1 MLSQSAQL
9 GRQKAVGPPTYRVE
23 NEYNPEAMP
32 QYFQISVGIIE
43 GRKFAWTNPH
53 SANSY
58 AIVIFG
64 KKKYRTSIRRHMIEP
79 YYNENFILDMYSSIQ
94 VLQRTNLWLAVMELR
109 CCAAPRI
116 LGETTIDLGLI
127 WSQPNHQVIHKWAQL
142 YQPRDPSLGPVGFL
156 KLNIS
161 IAFRGEIQV
170 MSTVVKNE
178 KLEENLLLPSGL
190 EQQCANYQITIYE
203 AFGLPCGTQSQ
214 GERRFGKPPS
224 TFAKVTFCGLVA
236 KTAVQHKTCNP
247 VYSEH
252 LSIVEMFPNMNR
264 LIRIEVCTADGC
276 FNKVLASTHL
286 KLENISHDGE
296 NGFLPTFGPS
306 LLHMYGSS
314 NSGIIGTAGEE
325 GPYHRGC
332 LLVALNTIVPYYQQ
346 IIRSVNVEPANPINH
361 ESLWQI
367 HEFCL
372 FCPILE
378 VSMLDRRVTGKY
390 CGVAITLGEIPA
402 TSPADEEF
410 ITMLK
415 ETRIRKLHYTGCLNV
430 NKIPPYGYLD
440 FCNSFPVLQLAT
452 RLPDFRFRIYKNNML
467 QAIILDLDTAVK
479 NIEHRLQSYD
489 YETPNELL
497 DELNKA
503 RNDAACNILKF
514 MNFIQNSRSNE
525 SLFQQCNTKLDQ
537 KQLALQIEEV
547 VQLHGWPDIVV
558 WFLNEGSRV
567 AYAKLP
573 AETIIYSVIPE
584 QRGRCCGRLQTLQ
597 MKPLKCP
604 NHVNSTHCCCTA
616 GKVEILMWLGSYR
629 QRAVFD
635 NYIPAGY
642 KLKIKDYDMCLKSS
656 AMMVECRAF
665 VYKAKLLSSA
675 LGANPANTFLRVNIL
690 TASKETRTKKDTLTP
705 IWNQVLKVHKMIFM
719 SPERLTSCPPTAT
732 IEVNNIDAAGKVE
745 VVGRFECECIVD
757 DRQDYES
764 APRLQWYGLHRG
776 IEYVGQVNMSIQL
789 LQIPERLMKTTAY
802 SSIEESIATGVKDL
816 DLSDKIEPIP
826 LNLIP
831 VSTTYKV
838 DVYWWGLRDV
848 NITRKPCVIL
858 EIDDMTLKSEVIVD
872 KKANCNFPNGR
883 VSQTFEAP
891 MHEAYSPLLK
901 IRLYDSSTF
910 GRTLYLGTNVVKNL
924 NKYIVDWLPKNERDA
939 SLHRASIMSSDF
951 VQVNQSLV
959 LKRTSQLRNELSQND
974 NKLLSSV
981 DCISDWQTRRSAWNC
996 NCFRGEPDEEEY
1008 TLLPLM
1014 TSKNKTYLTKSSSTE
1029 QKDWWTRYLY
1039 SQEDSGCNDPEDID
1053 RLTIYDS
1060 ELERQPQFSKFR
1072 DWCATLKL
1080 YNGKKSGIREKDE
1093 QMYCGLLKAGL
1104 AIYRWP
1110 PPDNTDAV
1118 SPSGVDLKKG
1128 YFDDHPK
1135 NDPAKFLVR
1144 VYIIRAMN
1152 LKTKELT
1159 GKSDPYTVVSC
1170 GKKHFGDRSN
1180 YIPNT
1185 LNPVFGK
1192 MYELRCNLPEDYLV
1206 TVSLYDYDAIPPDEL
1221 IGFTTIDLEDRIYSK
1236 HRARVGLASEFR
1248 LSEPFKWRDSYKPSK
1263 ILEEL
1268 CLKNHIPPPIFPDA
1282 STVLVN
1288 GVKYVD
1294 NSQQDRSYVSSIE
1307 RRENLCLSI
1316 LHQWHTIPVCG
1327 YYLVPEHVETRVL
1340 YKEDK
1345 PGVCQ
1350 GALHMWVDIFPLDCE
1365 TSIPPAVDITPRSVD
1380 EFELRLTILTLRGV
1394 DEWSCSENLELY
1406 SKVWIGTSDTTQD
1419 SGVYRPYGN
1428 GVWKLNYRMIFPLI
1442 YQQAERKLLRKE
1454 IGPFTEYEERIS
1466 PTLVIQ
1472 LMNNQDPIN
1481 DCIGT
1486 LQFNL
1491 NEMPRGWTNYS
1502 NCSIENDEK
1511 SSKIDL
1517 FAAGCARGWWPLR
1530 GEDNIGNTKQTG
1542 IIELEMDLLPM
1553 EKAILMPIGVGRKPT
1568 FALPK
1573 RR

>member
-9 GRQKAVGPPTYRVE
+9 GRQKAVRPPTYRLE

-32 QYFQISVGIIE
+32 QYFQISVSIIE

-53 SANSY
+53 SSNSY
-58 AIVIFG
+58 VILIFG
-64 KKKYRTSIRRHMIEP
+64 KKKHRTSIRRHMIEP
-79 YYNENFILDMYSSIQ
+79 YYNESFILDMYSTIQ

-142 YQPRDPSLGPVGFL
+142 YLPRDPSLGPVGFL

-170 MSTVVKNE
+170 MSTVMKNE

-224 TFAKVTFCGLVA
+224 TFVKVTFCGLVA
-236 KTAVQHKTCNP
+236 KTAIQHKTCNP

-264 LIRIEVCTADGC
+264 LIRIEVCSADGC
-276 FNKVLASTHL
+276 FNKILASTHL

-314 NSGIIGTAGEE
+314 NSGIIGPAGEE

-332 LLVALNTIVPYYQQ
+332 LLVALNTVVPYYQQ
-346 IIRSVNVEPANPINH
+346 IIRSVNVEPANPIQH
-361 ESLWQI
+361 ENLWQI

-390 CGVAITLGEIPA
+390 CGVAVTLGEIPA
-402 TSPADEEF
+402 SSSGDEEF
-410 ITMLK
+410 LTMLK

-430 NKIPPYGYLD
+430 NKTPPYGYLD

-467 QAIILDLDTAVK
+467 LAIVQDLDVAVK
-479 NIEHRLQSYD
+479 NIERKLQSYN
-489 YETPNELL
+489 YESPNELS
-497 DELNKA
+497 DELNTA
-503 RNDAACNILKF
+503 RNEAACNIL
-514 MNFIQNSRSNE
+514 NFLNSTQNSRSSE
-525 SLFQQCNTKLDQ
+525 SLLQQCNTKLDQ

-547 VQLHGWPDIVV
+547 VSNLQLNSSVSMQCVTSRCSKINKDSPSVTRKSVKFVLLETRLITESLCKLICDVQLHGWPDIVV

-567 AYAKLP
+567 AYAKLSV
-573 AETIIYSVIPE
+573 ENVIYSVIPE
-584 QRGRCCGRLQTLQ
+584 QRGKYCGRIQTLQ

-604 NHVNSTHCCCTA
+604 SHVNSTHCSCIA
-616 GKVEILMWLGSYR
+616 GKVEVIMWLGSYR
-629 QRAVFD
+629 QRPVFD
-635 NYIPAGY
+635 TYIPAGY
-642 KLKIKDYDMCLKSS
+642 KVKIKDYDMCLKSS

-690 TASKETRTKKDTLTP
+690 TAAKETRTKKNTLTP
-705 IWNQVLKVHKMIFM
+705 MWNQVLKVHKMIFM

-732 IEVNNIDAAGKVE
+732 IEVNNVDPAGKVE
-745 VVGRFECECIVD
+745 VVGRFDIQCIVD
-757 DRQDYES
+757 DRQDYEF
-764 APRLQWYGLHRG
+764 APRLQWCGLHKG
-776 IEYVGQVNMSIQL
+776 IEYVGQVFMSVQL
-789 LQIPERLMKTTAY
+789 VQIPERLMKTTAY
-802 SSIEESIATGVKDL
+802 SSIDESITTGVKDL
-816 DLSDKIEPIP
+816 DLTDKIESIP

-831 VSTTYKV
+831 VSTSYKV

-858 EIDDMTLKSEVIVD
+858 EIDDMTLKSDVIVD
-872 KKANCNFPNGR
+872 KRANCNFPNGR

-959 LKRTSQLRNELSQND
+959 LKRISQLRNDSCQND

-981 DCISDWQTRRSAWNC
+981 DCISDWQTRHSAWNC
-996 NCFRGEPDEEEY
+996 TCCRGEPDEEEY

-1014 TSKNKTYLTKSSSTE
+1014 SSNNKTYLTKSSSSE

-1039 SQEDSGCNDPEDID
+1039 SQE
-1053 RLTIYDS
+1053 LQIYDS
-1060 ELERQPQFSKFR
+1060 ELELQPQFSKFR
-1072 DWCATLKL
+1072 DWCTTLKL

-1118 SPSGVDLKKG
+1118 SLSGVDLKKG
-1128 YFDDHPK
+1128 YFDDHPN

-1144 VYIIRAMN
+1144 IYIVRAMN

-1206 TVSLYDYDAIPPDEL
+1206 TVSLYDYEAIPPDEL
-1221 IGFTTIDLEDRIYSK
+1221 IGFTTIDLEDRIYSR
-1236 HRARVGLASEFR
+1236 HRARVGLASKFR
-1248 LSEPFKWRDSYKPSK
+1248 LSEPFKWRDSVKPSK

-1268 CLKNHIPPPIFPDA
+1268 CVKNHIPPPVFPDA

-1307 RRENLCLSI
+1307 QRENLCLSI
-1316 LHQWHTIPVCG
+1316 LHQWHTIPICG
-1327 YYLVPEHVETRVL
+1327 YHLVPDHVETRVL

-1350 GALHMWVDIFPLDCE
+1350 GTLHMWVDIFPLDCE
-1365 TSIPPAVDITPRSVD
+1365 TSIPPAVDITPRSVE
-1380 EFELRLTILTLRGV
+1380 EFELRLTILTLRDV
-1394 DEWSCSENLELY
+1394 DVCNCPDNLELY
-1406 SKVWIGTSDTTQD
+1406 SKVS
-1419 SGVYRPYGN
+1419 
-1428 GVWKLNYRMIFPLI
+1428 
-1442 YQQAERKLLRKE
+1442 
-1454 IGPFTEYEERIS
+1454 
-1466 PTLVIQ
+1466 
-1472 LMNNQDPIN
+1472 
-1481 DCIGT
+1481 
-1486 LQFNL
+1486 
-1491 NEMPRGWTNYS
+1491 
-1502 NCSIENDEK
+1502 
-1511 SSKIDL
+1511 
-1517 FAAGCARGWWPLR
+1517 
-1530 GEDNIGNTKQTG
+1530 
-1542 IIELEMDLLPM
+1542 
-1553 EKAILMPIGVGRKPT
+1553 
-1568 FALPK
+1568 
-1573 RR
+1573 